1 MLTTLSIHNFL
12 VIDNLEIDFD
22 EALNIITG
30 ETGTG
35 KTIIIDALKLLLGDR
50 VDRGFFRDTNK
61 TIIIEAL
68 FSKIRNLMPKEFCE
82 IFNIE
87 GEVYIRREITY
98 NGRNK
103 IYINNRFATLK
114 DLKTLSKN
122 LIEISGQYENQKLLD
137 KEYHLLYLDGL
148 VDKSYLEKYKNCYD
162 KFVSIN
168 KKYAQL
174 IDEKRIFEKNRD
186 YLLFQKN
193 ELESANINL
202 TEDIMLDEKIRK
214 LTNIEE
220 IKKEIVALLDYL
232 KYGEIN
238 INSLTSLSLKK
249 LENLKALYDDLNEY
263 YDRLYD
269 LFLSCD
275 EVSKKLEKIL
285 NEIDIEQTNIDELVQ
300 RKFLLE
306 QLKRKYKR
314 DIKGLISLREE
325 LSNSLE
331 SYYLKDE
338 QLKEIE
344 EDLFV
349 AKNDLLKIAED
360 LSIERKKVA
369 LELEKRIMLLFED
382 VGLKG
387 GAFNVIFN
395 KLVDYTTRGIDDVE
409 FYITTNP
416 GFDAMPIN
424 KIASGGELSRILL
437 SLKEI
442 FSEFEGKET
451 IIFDEIDTGISGVT
465 AKKVALKLKSLS
477 NKKQLIIITHLPVIA
492 AVGTKHYHLIKRDY
506 AGKALTDIIE
516 LSKEK
521 REQVL
526 ATMIAGSITESSI
539 DQAKELLRT

>member
-1 MLTTLSIHNFL
+1 VLTTLSIHNFL

-87 GEVYIRREITY
+87 SEVYIRREITY

-232 KYGEIN
+232 KFGEIN

-249 LENLKALYDDLNEY
+249 LENLKAIYNDLNEY
-263 YDRLYD
+263 YDKIYD

-387 GAFNVIFN
+387 GVFNVIFN

-409 FYITTNP
+409 FYIATNP

-451 IIFDEIDTGISGVT
+451 IVFDEIDMGISGIT

>member
-220 IKKEIVALLDYL
+220 IKKEIVSLLDYL

-249 LENLKALYDDLNEY
+249 LENLKAIYNDLNEY
-263 YDRLYD
+263 YDKIYD

-275 EVSKKLEKIL
+275 EVSKKLEKML

-395 KLVDYTTRGIDDVE
+395 KLADCTARGIDDVE
-409 FYITTNP
+409 FYITTNH

-526 ATMIAGSITESSI
+526 ATMIAGNVTESSI

>member
-1 MLTTLSIHNFL
+1 MLTTLSIQNFL

-22 EALNIITG
+22 ETLNIITG

-35 KTIIIDALKLLLGDR
+35 KTIIIDALKLLLGERIDR
-50 VDRGFFRDTNK
+50 DYFRDINK
-61 TIIIEAL
+61 AIIIEAL
-68 FSKIRNLMPKEFCE
+68 FSKVRSIMPKEFCK

-87 GEVYIRREITY
+87 NEVYLRREITY

-122 LIEISGQYENQKLLD
+122 LIEISGQYENQKLLK

-148 VDKSYLEKYKNCYD
+148 VDKKYLEKYKNCYD
-162 KFVSIN
+162 KFISID

-174 IDEKRIFEKNRD
+174 IDEKKIFEKNRD

-193 ELESANINL
+193 ELESANIDL
-202 TEDIMLDEKIRK
+202 TEDILLDGKIRK

-220 IKKEIVALLDYL
+220 IKKEIVALLDHL
-232 KYGEIN
+232 KYGEVN

-249 LENLKALYDDLNEY
+249 LENLKAVYEDLNEY
-263 YDRLYD
+263 YDDLYD
-269 LFLSCD
+269 LFISCD

-285 NEIDIEQTNIDELVQ
+285 NEIDTEQTNIDELVQ

-306 QLKRKYKR
+306 QLKRKYNR
-314 DIKGLISLREE
+314 DIKGLISLKEE
-325 LSNSLE
+325 LSNSFE
-331 SYYLKDE
+331 SYYLKE
-338 QLKEIE
+338 GQLKELE
-344 EDLFV
+344 EELLI

-369 LELEKRIMLLFED
+369 LELEKRLMLLFED

-387 GAFNVIFN
+387 GVFKVIFN
-395 KLVDYTTRGIDDVE
+395 KLVDCTARGIDDVE

-437 SLKEI
+437 SLKET

-451 IIFDEIDTGISGVT
+451 IVFDEIDTGISGIT

-492 AVGTKHYHLIKRDY
+492 AVGSKHYHLIKREL
-506 AGKALTDIIE
+506 AGKSFTDIIE
-516 LSKEK
+516 LKNER

-526 ATMIAGSITESSI
+526 ATMISGNVTASSI
-539 DQAKELLRT
+539 DQAKELLGT

>member
-1 MLTTLSIHNFL
+1 MLTTLSIQNFL

-22 EALNIITG
+22 ETLNIITG

-35 KTIIIDALKLLLGDR
+35 KTIIIDALKLLLGERIDR
-50 VDRGFFRDTNK
+50 DYFRDINK
-61 TIIIEAL
+61 AIIIEAL
-68 FSKIRNLMPKEFCE
+68 FSKVRSIMPKEFCK

-87 GEVYIRREITY
+87 NEVYLRREITY

-122 LIEISGQYENQKLLD
+122 LIEISGQYENQKLLK

-148 VDKSYLEKYKNCYD
+148 VDKKYLEKYKNCYD
-162 KFVSIN
+162 KFISID

-174 IDEKRIFEKNRD
+174 IDEKKIFEKNRD

-193 ELESANINL
+193 ELESANIDL
-202 TEDIMLDEKIRK
+202 TEDILLDGKIRK

-220 IKKEIVALLDYL
+220 IKKEIVALLDHL
-232 KYGEIN
+232 KYGEVN

-249 LENLKALYDDLNEY
+249 LENLKAVYEDLNEY
-263 YDRLYD
+263 YDDLYD
-269 LFLSCD
+269 LFISCD

-285 NEIDIEQTNIDELVQ
+285 NEIDTEQTNVDELVQ

-306 QLKRKYKR
+306 QLKRKYNR
-314 DIKGLISLREE
+314 DIKGLISLKEE
-325 LSNSLE
+325 LSNSFE
-331 SYYLKDE
+331 SYYLKE
-338 QLKEIE
+338 GQLKELE
-344 EDLFV
+344 EELLI

-369 LELEKRIMLLFED
+369 LELEKRLMLLFED

-387 GAFNVIFN
+387 GVFKVIFN
-395 KLVDYTTRGIDDVE
+395 KLVDCTARGIDGVE

-451 IIFDEIDTGISGVT
+451 IVFDEIDTGISGIT

-477 NKKQLIIITHLPVIA
+477 TKKQLIIITHLPVIA
-492 AVGTKHYHLIKRDY
+492 AVGSKHYHLIKREL
-506 AGKALTDIIE
+506 AGKSVTDIIE
-516 LSKEK
+516 LKNER

-526 ATMIAGSITESSI
+526 ATMISGNVTSSSI
-539 DQAKELLRT
+539 DQAKELLGT

>member
-1 MLTTLSIHNFL
+1 VLTTLSIHNFL

-87 GEVYIRREITY
+87 SEVYIRREITY

-232 KYGEIN
+232 KFGEIN

-249 LENLKALYDDLNEY
+249 LENLKAIYNDLNEY
-263 YDRLYD
+263 YDKIYD

-387 GAFNVIFN
+387 GVFNVIFN

-409 FYITTNP
+409 FYIATNP

-451 IIFDEIDTGISGVT
+451 IVFDEIDMGISGIT

-526 ATMIAGSITESSI
+526 ATMIAGNVTESSI

>member
-232 KYGEIN
+232 KFGEIN

-395 KLVDYTTRGIDDVE
+395 KLADCTARGIDDVE

-526 ATMIAGSITESSI
+526 ATMIAGNVTESSI

>member
-395 KLVDYTTRGIDDVE
+395 KLADCTARGIDDVE

-526 ATMIAGSITESSI
+526 ATMIAGNVTESSI